1 MIKFDIKMPSAAD
14 LMQAA
19 MAEVESAT
27 TKKAQSAAKPHGG
40 VTVRFERTSE
50 GAISAVRFQGPEAA
64 VEAARAAI
72 VD

>member
-14 LMQAA
+14 LMRAA
-19 MAEVESAT
+19 TAEIERDIA
-27 TKKAQSAAKPHGG
+27 KKARSAAEPHGG
-40 VTVRFERTSE
+40 VTVRFERSSE
-50 GAISAVRFQGPEAA
+50 GAISTVNFQGSEAG